1 MPKNWK
7 PGASHPWKLRTRL
20 SVADAEQRKL
30 LEQRKLRRRNEAPID
45 VFDDLRAEEESH
57 DRLEAAELERS
68 IKVFE

>member
-7 PGASHPWKLRTRL
+7 PGPDHPWKTRTRL
-20 SVADAEQRKL
+20 SVADAERRKL
-30 LEQRKLRRRNEAPID
+30 KRRRSEALVD